1 MENPQNHPILQ
12 LYFLTI
18 LRIFSYLVKS
28 LLDVRAGPAD
38 HPDGEEEV
46 VVEELLRN
54 VLDGRREGGAEH
66 QRLPLLL
73 RRHLWVR
80 DDPPDIGDEAHVE
93 HLVALVQHQ
102 ALDVGETPLEHVS

>member
-1 MENPQNHPILQ
+1 MTTPH
-12 LYFLTI
+12 
-18 LRIFSYLVKS
+18 LVKS
-28 LLDVRAGPAD
+28 LLDVRAGPAE

-102 ALDVGETPLEHVS
+102 ALDVGETHLEHVS